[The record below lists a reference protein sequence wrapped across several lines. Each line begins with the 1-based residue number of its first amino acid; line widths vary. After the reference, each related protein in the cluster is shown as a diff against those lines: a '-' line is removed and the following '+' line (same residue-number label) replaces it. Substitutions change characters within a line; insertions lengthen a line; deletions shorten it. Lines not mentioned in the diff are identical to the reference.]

1 MEEDSGDDEALAS
14 GCEQDAV
21 QLQRQ
26 GSQCGESEKL
36 SQWGARWKE

>member
-21 QLQRQ
+21 AAPEAGQSMRR
-26 GSQCGESEKL
+26 E
-36 SQWGARWKE
+36 